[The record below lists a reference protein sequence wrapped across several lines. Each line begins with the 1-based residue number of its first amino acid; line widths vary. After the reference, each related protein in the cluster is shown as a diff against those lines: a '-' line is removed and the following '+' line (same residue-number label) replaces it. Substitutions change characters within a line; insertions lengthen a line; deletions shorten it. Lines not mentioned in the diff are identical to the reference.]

1 MDARPRD
8 PEALTQAILA
18 RTSGAPCRR
27 VEALA
32 CDFVDGGLDGVQADL
47 LRGHLAHCAACS
59 ALVRALAESG
69 RLLPALAEAD
79 PGPWFTQRVLRSTS
93 RRPAA
98 RGTDARAAWRRL
110 LHRPRIALEAAYLGA
125 VAGMMGLYA
134 PVPWHSLVP
143 PAQVWTAPLQGPAQ
157 RLTRGVV
164 RTERHTAA
172 ALRRTFRP
180 LREPAPAGLWRR
192 AVAKVRGWL
201 KRIEAAL
208 KQANP

>member
-1 MDARPRD
+1 MDERSLD

-27 VEALA
+27 ARALA
-32 CDFVDGGLDGVQADL
+32 CDFVDGGLDGAQADL
-47 LRGHLAHCAACS
+47 LRGHLAHCTACS
-59 ALVRALAESG
+59 ALVRILAESG
-69 RLLPALAEAD
+69 KLLPALAEAD

-98 RGTDARAAWRRL
+98 RGTDARTAWRRL

-134 PVPWHSLVP
+134 PVPWHRLVP

-157 RLTRGVV
+157 RLTRVVV

-172 ALRRTFRP
+172 ALRRTFLP
-180 LREPAPAGLWRR
+180 LRETAPAGLWRR

-201 KRIEAAL
+201 KRLEAAL
-208 KQANP
+208 KPANP

>member
-1 MDARPRD
+1 M
-8 PEALTQAILA
+8 
-18 RTSGAPCRR
+18 
-27 VEALA
+27 
-32 CDFVDGGLDGVQADL
+32 DGGLDGAQADL

-98 RGTDARAAWRRL
+98 RGTDARTAWRRL

>member
-1 MDARPRD
+1 MDERSLD

-27 VEALA
+27 ARALA
-32 CDFVDGGLDGVQADL
+32 CDFVDGGLDGAQADL

-69 RLLPALAEAD
+69 RLLPTLAEAD

-93 RRPAA
+93 RRSAGHGP
-98 RGTDARAAWRRL
+98 DVRAAWRKL
-110 LHRPRIALEAAYLGA
+110 LHRPRIALETAYLGA

-143 PAQVWTAPLQGPAQ
+143 PAQVWTVPLQASAQ
-157 RLTRGVV
+157 RAAGAVV
-164 RTERHTAA
+164 RVEQYTAA
-172 ALRRTFRP
+172 SLRRTFLP
-180 LREPAPAGLWRR
+180 LREASPAGLWQR

-201 KRIEAAL
+201 KRLEAAL
-208 KQANP
+208 KPANP

>member
-1 MDARPRD
+1 MDERSMD

-27 VEALA
+27 VHTLA

-47 LRGHLAHCAACS
+47 LRGHLAGCAECS

-79 PGPWFTQRVLRSTS
+79 PGPWFTQRVLGSTS
-93 RRPAA
+93 RRPVA
-98 RGTDARAAWRRL
+98 RGPDARAAWRRL

-125 VAGMMGLYA
+125 AAGVMGLYA

-143 PAQVWTAPLQGPAQ
+143 AAQVWTVPLHGPAQ
-157 RLTRGVV
+157 RLTGAVV
-164 RTERHTAA
+164 RAEQHTAA
-172 ALRRTFRP
+172 SLRRTFLP
-180 LREPAPAGLWRR
+180 LRETSPAGLWRR

-201 KRIEAAL
+201 ERLEMAL
-208 KQANP
+208 KPANP